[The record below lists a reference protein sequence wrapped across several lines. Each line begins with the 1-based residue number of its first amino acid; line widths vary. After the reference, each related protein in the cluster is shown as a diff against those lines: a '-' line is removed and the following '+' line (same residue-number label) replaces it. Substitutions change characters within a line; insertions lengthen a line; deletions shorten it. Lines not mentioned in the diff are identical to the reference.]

1 MSRIRIS
8 IQIFT
13 QSDLFVPGRPIRGA
27 SIRTMPQ
34 SECVSAPNARAQ
46 EPAASHASHIELK
59 PVEPIC
65 FLAGISDQSWLWH
78 GRLGHV
84 NFRALKMLVEKDTA
98 GGTSD

>member
-1 MSRIRIS
+1 M
-8 IQIFT
+8 
-13 QSDLFVPGRPIRGA
+13 PGRPIRGA
-27 SIRTMPQ
+27 SIWTMPH

-46 EPAASHASHIELK
+46 ERAPLLWARTASRFPLASHIELK

-84 NFRALKMLVEKDTA
+84 NFQALKMLVEKDTA